1 MEELKNINVLY
12 PEKTDYLSKKIKYV
26 EGLVENKISYSDN
39 DYILAFIYDEK
50 KMHELLSGYGFVQE
64 PYEKNTYLLV
74 KYGLGSRVKAEEF
87 VDLIIQ
93 NKKILSNDKYFVL
106 STSQYIN
113 MLIFK
118 TLEINKN

>member
-1 MEELKNINVLY
+1 MK
-12 PEKTDYLSKKIKYV
+12 
-26 EGLVENKISYSDN
+26 
-39 DYILAFIYDEK
+39 
-50 KMHELLSGYGFVQE
+50 ELLNEYGFVQE
-64 PYEKNTYLLV
+64 PYENNTYILV
-74 KYGLGSRVKAEEF
+74 KYGLGSRVQAEEF
-87 VDLIIQ
+87 RDLIMQ